1 MADPGV
7 RIALLARAGT
17 ARDQLRRALVEAG
30 AQIVSEGDPSEL
42 DPDQVSAQSPTVFLV
57 SLEPAIEAS
66 LDRFEDVF
74 GRQGVEVMYDD
85 AEVTSK
91 LDGWDLNRW
100 ARHLATKLLGTEGLP
115 PAPGGSQAV
124 PEAQMRLAPGLPP
137 TPAELMDHAR
147 LEDYTAD
154 SSELADWVP
163 VSPSLTPQPG
173 SADAAESEAEPSLS
187 WEQASSANQEDEFHL
202 DTDLGIDLDLSELDF
217 ATGASDGS
225 SAATAETGES
235 STPILGDL
243 DLGENVRFSSFDKA
257 EVDTELGDLDA
268 DVAQLAAQ
276 LEAFEKSDQRSA
288 AVDPG
293 FTIAV
298 EAEPGRSETPERNT
312 QSSSKKPVEARGGGS
327 SSRSA
332 APTFDFSDLSLA
344 PVEGAPTPV
353 STAPIVPKFN
363 TKAPTMELSLAT
375 VDGGASSTTA
385 ATTAPNRQGLG
396 AVLVLAGLGG
406 PDAVRQLL
414 SSLPEKLG
422 VPVLLYQ
429 HLEVGKHERLVEQ
442 MAKISRLPVVLAR
455 EGEVPEAG
463 KVTML
468 PAGMT
473 ATARD
478 AALTFEPGPMSGLIS
493 ALPPAESMIIVL
505 SGTDPLLV
513 PMILAARASG
523 GTVLAQDPDV
533 CFDAV
538 AADAIRREGASV
550 YPALG
555 LARQIADRWPN

>member
-1 MADPGV
+1 MADPGT

-30 AQIVSEGDPSEL
+30 AQIVAEGDPSEL
-42 DPDQVSAQSPTVFLV
+42 DPEQVSAQSPTVFLV
-57 SLEPAIEAS
+57 SLEPAIEAA
-66 LDRFEDVF
+66 LDRFDGVF

-100 ARHLATKLLGTEGLP
+100 ARHLASKLLGTEGLP
-115 PAPGGSQAV
+115 PAPGGSQSV
-124 PEAQMRLAPGLPP
+124 PEAQLRLAPGLPP

-163 VSPSLTPQPG
+163 VSQSLTPPSESSDG
-173 SADAAESEAEPSLS
+173 SDAGADFSVS
-187 WEQASSANQEDEFHL
+187 WEAASSASQEDEFHL

-217 ATGASDGS
+217 ATGASDAPAS
-225 SAATAETGES
+225 SAADSDQSAS
-235 STPILGDL
+235 PVLGGL

-257 EVDTELGDLDA
+257 GGDSELGDLDA

-276 LEAFEKSDQRSA
+276 LEAFEKNDQRSV

-298 EAEPGRSETPERNT
+298 EAEPARSESPAVGARDANAGPAR
-312 QSSSKKPVEARGGGS
+312 PVEARGGGS

-344 PVEGAPTPV
+344 PAEGAPPPI

-363 TKAPTMELSLAT
+363 TSAPTVELSLAA
-375 VDGGASSTTA
+375 VNGEASA
-385 ATTAPNRQGLG
+385 ASAPARQAKG

-414 SSLPEKLG
+414 SSLPEKLA

-455 EGEVPEAG
+455 EGGVPEAG

-473 ATARD
+473 ATASD
-478 AALTFEPGPMSGLIS
+478 AALTFASGPMSGLIS
-493 ALPPAESMIIVL
+493 ALPPADSMIIVL

-513 PMILAARASG
+513 PMILAAKDAG
-523 GTVLAQDPDV
+523 GTVLAQDPEV

-538 AADAIRREGASV
+538 AAEAIRREGAEV

-555 LARQIADRWPN
+555 LARQIAARWPN